1 MIKVNDYEV
10 TIEHYPDG
18 TPRIKLDTL
27 NYLLNCNP
35 QTILIKWVYESDAE
49 LCYLMMIKKHF
60 ENYRNT
66 YKHILQM
73 DYVPNARMDRVK
85 NHNEVF
91 TLKYFCEFINW
102 LNFDIVYVLDP
113 HSNVVPALINR
124 CWQSDVRS
132 FVNCAISDIEKD
144 NSEVVL
150 YFPDAGAAKRYADL
164 FPMYKYC
171 YGEKKRD
178 WKTGKIQG
186 LEIKNNDIDLK
197 DKTILM
203 IDDIISYGGSLYY
216 SAKALKE
223 YGVGDIYAYATHTE
237 NSVLDKDKGTLINLL
252 EDGTVTRLYTTD
264 SLFTGNHE
272 KITVMEVDGLI

>member
-1 MIKVNDYEV
+1 MYI
-10 TIEHYPDG
+10 
-18 TPRIKLDTL
+18 
-27 NYLLNCNP
+27 
-35 QTILIKWVYESDAE
+35 
-49 LCYLMMIKKHF
+49 
-60 ENYRNT
+60 
-66 YKHILQM
+66 
-73 DYVPNARMDRVK
+73 
-85 NHNEVF
+85 
-91 TLKYFCEFINW
+91 
-102 LNFDIVYVLDP
+102 LDP
-113 HSNVVPALINR
+113 HSNVVSALINR

-132 FVNCAISDIEKD
+132 FVNYTIADIEKY

-150 YFPDAGAAKRYADL
+150 YFPDFGATKRYADL
-164 FPMYKYC
+164 FPKHKYC

-216 SAKALKE
+216 SAKSLTE
-223 YGVGDIYAYATHTE
+223 CGVGKIYAYATHTE
-237 NSVLDKDKGTLINLL
+237 KSVLDKDKGTLIKLL

-272 KITVMEVDGLI
+272 KITVMEVDELI

>member
-1 MIKVNDYEV
+1 MIRVNDCEV
-10 TIEHYPDG
+10 KIEHYPDG
-18 TPRIKLDTL
+18 TPMIKLDTL
-27 NYLLNCNP
+27 NYLLNGNH
-35 QTILIKWVYESDAE
+35 QTILMKWIYENDAE

-66 YKHILQM
+66 YKYILQM
-73 DYVPNARMDRVK
+73 NYVPNARMDRVK
-85 NHNEVF
+85 NYDEIF

-102 LNFDIVYVLDP
+102 LNFDTVYVLDV

-124 CWQSDVRS
+124 CCQSNVRK
-132 FVNCAISDIEKD
+132 FVNYTIANIEKD

-164 FPMYKYC
+164 FPKYKYC
-171 YGEKKRD
+171 YAEKKRD

-197 DKTILM
+197 DKIILM

-223 YGVGDIYAYATHTE
+223 CGVGDIYAYATHTE
-237 NSVLDKDKGTLINLL
+237 KSVLDKDKGTLIKLL
-252 EDGTVTRLYTTD
+252 ENGTVTRLYTTD

-272 KITVMEVDGLI
+272 KITVMEVD